1 MISVAYAAAEEHA
14 KSAGVPQFEP
24 SMFEHQI
31 FWSVISFLILL
42 YLLNKHV
49 LPAISDLLD
58 VRAKKIEDD
67 LSSAQSAR
75 QEAEKAQA
83 DLNNKMSSANK
94 VASDVFEQARVE
106 ANLHKEQALEEL
118 GVELEKKK
126 SAAVEEIEMA
136 KKKAL
141 ADVQS
146 VVVDVAI
153 MATEKLISK
162 NVTKASASAMVDEA
176 LIEIKKNKA
185 SLH

>member
-49 LPAISDLLD
+49 LPAISELLD

-67 LSSAQSAR
+67 LNNAQTAR
-75 QEAEKAQA
+75 EEAQKAQA
-83 DLNNKMSSANK
+83 DLNNKLASANK
-94 VASDVFEQARVE
+94 TASDVFEQARVE
-106 ANLHKEQALEEL
+106 ANLYREQAIEEL
-118 GVELEKKK
+118 AGELEKKK

-162 NVTKASASAMVDEA
+162 NITKESASTMVDEA
-176 LIEIKKNKA
+176 LEDIKKNKA

>member
-1 MISVAYAAAEEHA
+1 MISVAYAAAEGQA

-49 LPAISDLLD
+49 IPAINELLD

-67 LSSAQSAR
+67 LNSAQAAR
-75 QEAEKAQA
+75 QEAEKVQA
-83 DLNNKMSSANK
+83 DLNNKMTSANK

-106 ANLHKEQALEEL
+106 ANLHREQALEEL
-118 GVELEKKK
+118 AVELEKKK
-126 SAAVEEIEMA
+126 SAAVEEIEVA

-153 MATEKLISK
+153 MATEKLIAK
-162 NVTKASASAMVDEA
+162 NVTKAVAGKMVEEA
-176 LIEIKKNKA
+176 LQDIEKNKA
-185 SLH
+185 NLH